1 MLKSLLQNW
10 LTQILGPISGDSV
23 SVGLDGGG
31 GRTVMYDKLPDN
43 VYDRVQ
49 DPLPPNIAP
58 WHADY
63 LKRKEYEKIMEA
75 QRSLYFSEQIIKIP
89 L

>member
-1 MLKSLLQNW
+1 
-10 LTQILGPISGDSV
+10 
-23 SVGLDGGG
+23 
-31 GRTVMYDKLPDN
+31 MYDKLPDN
-43 VYDRVQ
+43 AYDRVQ

-58 WHADY
+58 WQVDS

-75 QRSLYFSEQIIKIP
+75 QRSLYFPKQIIKIP